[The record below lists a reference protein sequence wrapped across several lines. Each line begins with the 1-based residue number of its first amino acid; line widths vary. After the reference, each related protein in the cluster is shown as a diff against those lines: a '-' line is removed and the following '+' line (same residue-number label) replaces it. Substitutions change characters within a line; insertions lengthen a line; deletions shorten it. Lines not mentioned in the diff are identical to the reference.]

1 MATEALIENLIVPWD
16 RCPCQPSWLS
26 SLAEVD
32 LCKACFSTWPKVFGS
47 LCRRKI
53 WSIYQFSKGF
63 ESPLVW
69 LGGVMSKTVASLSPV
84 GFIGGSSSLGSSV
97 RKGTEKLS
105 WPKSSL
111 ETNELLGVNGPSQFS
126 IEMTRNFR
134 VITESMN
141 AGSSPSTPLFFT
153 YFCSFLT
160 RKRLERLQRQQRSE
174 GGGEPVGFL
183 CCPVFFCLNHTTSI
197 IFEGKLQVVFE
208 VWGLNLWKL
217 WICQTKILC
226 HPHTEHISK
235 ATQIQLASFIQL
247 GEKFLHIPKICQ
259 SIRRK
264 VSRDLRAHTGL
275 EPSKMERTASCPNP
289 CRYDAPDFKPHNSLE
304 IREFLVRRNHGQ
316 SSQELVGFWMVWKW
330 SLWVVGRCYSGKLR
344 G

>member
-32 LCKACFSTWPKVFGS
+32 LCKACFSNWPKVFGS

-53 WSIYQFSKGF
+53 WSIVDRSILKGF
-63 ESPLVW
+63 WESTCVTWEWCQRQLLPRLLWWV
-69 LGGVMSKTVASLSPV
+69 VESLIKSWV
-84 GFIGGSSSLGSSV
+84 RV

-126 IEMTRNFR
+126 IEIPQLSGHHMPHACRF
-134 VITESMN
+134 ITQHGFVFYISVL
-141 AGSSPSTPLFFT
+141 SW
-153 YFCSFLT
+153 
-160 RKRLERLQRQQRSE
+160 RQKRLKRLQRQQRRV
-174 GGGEPVGFL
+174 VGDLLASYVALGF
-183 CCPVFFCLNHTTSI
+183 VCLNHTASI

-208 VWGLNLWKL
+208 VWGPNLWKL

-226 HPHTEHISK
+226 HPQTEHISK
-235 ATQIQLASFIQL
+235 ATQSQLASFIQL

-259 SIRRK
+259 NIRRK

-275 EPSKMERTASCPNP
+275 EPSKMEWTASCRNP
-289 CRYDAPDFKPHNSLE
+289 YQYDAPDFKPRNSLE

-330 SLWVVGRCYSGKLR
+330 SLWVVGSCYSGKLR

>member
-1 MATEALIENLIVPWD
+1 
-16 RCPCQPSWLS
+16 
-26 SLAEVD
+26 
-32 LCKACFSTWPKVFGS
+32 
-47 LCRRKI
+47 
-53 WSIYQFSKGF
+53 
-63 ESPLVW
+63 
-69 LGGVMSKTVASLSPV
+69 MSKTVASLSPV

-134 VITESMN
+134 VITEHECRFITQH
-141 AGSSPSTPLFFT
+141 AFVFYIFLFFPDEKT
-153 YFCSFLT
+153 T
-160 RKRLERLQRQQRSE
+160 RKTSKTTKVRGRWGTCWLPMLPCFLLPKSYNFNHLRRKTS
-174 GGGEPVGFL
+174 GGF
-183 CCPVFFCLNHTTSI
+183 
-197 IFEGKLQVVFE
+197 FE

-259 SIRRK
+259 NIRRK